1 MGRLVSSPW
10 SPGDRQ
16 GTEIV
21 DMPKGPA
28 IHVQSGFGA
37 ASCRPTA
44 NMGYSKRPETP
55 RKICKDGWNML
66 ELTESVQISA
76 FQTPK

>member
-55 RKICKDGWNML
+55 RKICKDGWN
-66 ELTESVQISA
+66 
-76 FQTPK
+76 